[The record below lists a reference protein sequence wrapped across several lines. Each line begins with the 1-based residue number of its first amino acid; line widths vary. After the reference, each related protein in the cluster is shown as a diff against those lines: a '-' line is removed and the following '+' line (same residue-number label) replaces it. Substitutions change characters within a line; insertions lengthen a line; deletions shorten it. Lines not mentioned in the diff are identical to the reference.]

1 MTNMRVFFILVGL
14 ALIFVSLLCE
24 LEPRPMA
31 LSLGLGIG
39 LTIFGGMLEDY

>member
-1 MTNMRVFFILVGL
+1 MTNTRIFFVLVGL

-31 LSLGLGIG
+31 QLLGLGIG

>member
-1 MTNMRVFFILVGL
+1 MTNMRVFFVLVGL

-24 LEPRPMA
+24 LEPRLMA
-31 LSLGLGIG
+31 RLLGLGVG

>member
-31 LSLGLGIG
+31 RGLGLGIG
-39 LTIFGGMLEDY
+39 LIIFGGMLEDH